1 MSVKRLI
8 NFIKLFLDVRWKIL
22 FLVIKINYLVKVYKK
37 RKLIFLIFVLQK
49 RYYIIK
55 WELKII
61 KKNNF
66 LSFYFLVI

>member
-55 WELKII
+55 WELKIV
-61 KKNNF
+61 KK
-66 LSFYFLVI
+66 

>member
-37 RKLIFLIFVLQK
+37 KEINFFNICF
-49 RYYIIK
+49 I
-55 WELKII
+55 EKILY
-61 KKNNF
+61 N
-66 LSFYFLVI
+66 